1 MRILFAF
8 WLLLAAALPAQ
19 AQRNLAVEKSALA
32 ERRVALVIGN
42 GAYPSA
48 PLKNPANDARDMAI
62 ALRKLGFEVI
72 EKINAPQKE
81 MNRAIAQFGDKLNAN
96 TVALFFYA
104 GHGMQVRGKNYLL
117 PIDAQ
122 ISSESSVRAET
133 VDVDAVLD
141 QFAASPLN
149 VVILDACR
157 NNPFERRFRSTG
169 GGLAQMDAPKGT
181 LIAYATA
188 PGKVA
193 SDGEGRNGLYTQE
206 LLKQLQTPELSV
218 EAVFKRVRAG
228 VARATGDAQIPWEAS
243 SLTGEFYFRPP
254 RAAAVVEAAPET
266 VVVHTPD
273 QIEQQYWNRIRDSQE
288 VIDFEDYLKQYPQG
302 RFTAEARLMVRK
314 LGGPPKVV
322 TPPPESQA
330 VAAPVANRSR
340 LGVRIQDVTPELA
353 KSFGVA
359 EAKGALV
366 VQVTADGPAAR
377 AGMSSGEIVLAFQGR
392 PVMKSADL
400 PPLVAANPP
409 GTKVAIQS
417 LRDGRTRDYSVL
429 LDRMPEI
436 KPDTGPDA
444 KPQPEADK
452 QLAEFFKKFS
462 AGPGVAFSQLKAADQ
477 QQLRALGFELQAN
490 DRIVKI
496 VRRGIA
502 TEITTAASFSN
513 RFAGPDTPEE
523 LSLLVWREGAE
534 SFITGKPPSPATPQP
549 PAAK

>member
-1 MRILFAF
+1 MKVLLAF
-8 WLLLAAALPAQ
+8 CLLLAAALPAQ
-19 AQRNLAVEKSALA
+19 AQRNLAIEKSALA

-48 PLKNPANDARDMAI
+48 ALKNPPNDARDMAV

-104 GHGMQVRGKNYLL
+104 GHGMQVKGKNYLL

-141 QFAASPLN
+141 QFSASPLN

-157 NNPFERRFRSTG
+157 NNPFERRFRSVG

-254 RAAAVVEAAPET
+254 RASAAAEAVAET
-266 VVVHTPD
+266 VAVHTPD
-273 QIEQQYWNRIRDSQE
+273 QIEQQFWNRIRDSQE
-288 VIDFEDYLKQYPQG
+288 AVDFEDYLKQYPQG
-302 RFTAEARLMVRK
+302 RFVAEARLMVRK
-314 LGGPPKVV
+314 LGGPAKV
-322 TPPPESQA
+322 A
-330 VAAPVANRSR
+330 VAAPPASSPATAPAPVPAADRGR
-340 LGVRIQDVTPELA
+340 LGVSIQDVTPELA
-353 KSFGVA
+353 KSFGLA
-359 EAKGALV
+359 ETRGALIA
-366 VQVTADGPAAR
+366 QVTKGGPAAK
-377 AGMSSGEIVLAFQGR
+377 AGLAPGVIIVSFQGQ
-392 PVMKSADL
+392 PIASATEL
-400 PPLVAANPP
+400 PQQVARLKP
-409 GTKVAIQS
+409 GTTVSIGV
-417 LRDGRTRDYSVL
+417 LREGRTTYYSAV
-429 LDRMPEI
+429 LDRMP
-436 KPDTGPDA
+436 DTT
-444 KPQPEADK
+444 PQPEVAK
-452 QLAEFFKKFS
+452 ELQEFFKIFA
-462 AGPGVAFSQLKAADQ
+462 AGRGVEFSQLEQAQKDK
-477 QQLRALGFELQAN
+477 LIALGFELVPS
-490 DRIVKI
+490 DRIVRI
-496 VRRGIA
+496 VRGGVA
-502 TEITTAASFSN
+502 TEVTSAASFSGWLATIDHPGE
-513 RFAGPDTPEE
+513 FT
-523 LSLLVWREGAE
+523 LLISRDGAD
-534 SFITGKPPSPATPQP
+534 SFQTGIKPSFPAAPQP
-549 PAAK
+549 PATK